1 MEKQVL
7 VQIGNGRPFY
17 VPSNAVQ
24 KQHEFSQ
31 DVKVIT
37 EEPEVMEFV
46 AGIDWSVVKF
56 DDEVCKAT
64 EKKQFMAK
72 LDDLEIDYKA
82 NMGKKKLL
90 ELIHANI

>member
-7 VQIGNGRPFY
+7 IQIGNGRPFY

-24 KQHEFSQ
+24 KQYEFNQ
-31 DVKVIT
+31 NVRVIE
-37 EEPEVMEFV
+37 EEPEVIEYV
-46 AGIDWSVVKF
+46 AGIDWEKVKF

-64 EKKQFMAK
+64 EKKQFLSK
-72 LDDLEIDYKA
+72 LDELGIDYKA